1 MDHTQIKTFE
11 DACKALNLDANNT
24 IPDFSAYPEKHRAAM
39 VAESKLVLVAQAL
52 NGGWEPDWQD
62 EDEYKYTP
70 WFDFDDE
77 NAEARF
83 SYCGGCHY
91 WCQRSGVGSR
101 LCYKSREIARYAG
114 TQFIDLYRE
123 VYVIK

>member
-11 DACKALNLDANNT
+11 DACKALNLDANNI

-39 VAESKLVLVAQAL
+39 VAESKLVMVAQAL
-52 NGGWEPDWQD
+52 NAGWEPDWQD

-77 NAEARF
+77 NEEARF
-83 SYCGGCHY
+83 SYHDY
-91 WCQRSGVGSR
+91 SRWFQYSSVGSR
-101 LCYKSREIARYAG
+101 LCYKSSEIARYAG